1 MISIIVSLLITS
13 LISLFFSFGLKDVI
27 GFWQA
32 FSIATG
38 LQIIIAL
45 IYKSF
50 RIEQRNSSDIT
61 VRRQFDELLALSEV
75 SFKCP
80 CDKFTFTEE
89 VFIGSE
95 NIFKCP
101 TCNSNVKV
109 KINLTP
115 ILQTDVLSVGA
126 NDMQMIIESG
136 LDNTDTD
143 TNTDLSEKEI

>member
-13 LISLFFSFGLKDVI
+13 IISLFFSFGLKDII

-50 RIEQRNSSDIT
+50 RIEQRKSSNIT
-61 VRRQFDELLALSEV
+61 IRSRFDELLALSEV

-89 VFIGSE
+89 VFIGAE

-101 TCNSNVKV
+101 TCNSNVKAN
-109 KINLTP
+109 INLTP

-136 LDNTDTD
+136 IDDTD
-143 TNTDLSEKEI
+143 TGNDLSEKEI